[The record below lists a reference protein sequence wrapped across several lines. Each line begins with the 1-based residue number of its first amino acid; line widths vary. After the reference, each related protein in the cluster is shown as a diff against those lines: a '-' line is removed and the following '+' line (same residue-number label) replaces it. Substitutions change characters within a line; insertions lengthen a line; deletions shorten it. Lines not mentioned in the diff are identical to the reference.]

1 MKTTLFYR
9 RWQAF
14 PSALILSATL
24 TCTGAQAFAVLPDTG
39 AAVAA
44 QGDIRVTGAVQINP
58 TAVEVYFSNGQHAT
72 LDFYGK
78 NIFRLFVDPS
88 GGILRDPKADPEAQI
103 LVDDPRGVCKG
114 GTGCFGCRGAE
125 SDRQRTGCGNLYR
138 MAGSEVRQVV
148 RTDECHR
155 PDARNRGAAGVGSGG
170 FPERKDCD
178 DIEGTA

>member
-58 TAVEVYFSNGQHAT
+58 TAVEAYFSNGQHAT

-78 NIFRLFVDPS
+78 NIFRLFVDP
-88 GGILRDPKADPEAQI
+88 
-103 LVDDPRGVCKG
+103 
-114 GTGCFGCRGAE
+114 
-125 SDRQRTGCGNLYR
+125 
-138 MAGSEVRQVV
+138 
-148 RTDECHR
+148 
-155 PDARNRGAAGVGSGG
+155 
-170 FPERKDCD
+170 
-178 DIEGTA
+178 